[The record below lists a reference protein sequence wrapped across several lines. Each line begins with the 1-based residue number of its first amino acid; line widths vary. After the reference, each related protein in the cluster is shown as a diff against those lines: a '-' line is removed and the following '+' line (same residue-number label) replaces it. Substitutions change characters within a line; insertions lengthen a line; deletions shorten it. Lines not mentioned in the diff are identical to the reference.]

1 MTIGSVGFFKM
12 RGSLSS
18 GEYPL
23 LNAGQPLTPFHL
35 HTATVKYEKG
45 LQTRVVVPFFTEWET
60 ANVAQ
65 IDGSFY
71 WITQSKESTAHNG
84 SAEMILDYMGP
95 TSLFRYNDTVKGRF
109 HKTATNECPYLKQEI
124 TNGIMGIESS
134 VAFSALDCP
143 ASQGTEV
150 MAYWVQITGH
160 KSDGTVK
167 RFGFFLPYN
176 RVKKEISIYENVYAD
191 MPSEPPYKR
200 YPSFYD
206 LCTDMSTLTGLTAEQ
221 IDDVSISKR
230 CPYKVESR
238 ESTWTGTYGKIYQL
252 RITANNGTPVDP
264 NFPGAG
270 SYMYDIE
277 ALYSVNTI
285 PDTNTQT
292 LTLSLSDRQRAIS
305 NISIMDWNR
314 NSVMMIPTNR
324 GATITIDA
332 EVHADLSG
340 IYTIIKA
347 YDSQITIPEGK
358 LPYFGNTFATY
369 KAFQM
374 DADRTAMEFALEN
387 ARYNKETS
395 TVVSMA
401 NTASSALSGVTM
413 GALTGNLTTA
423 LTGLIG
429 GATSG
434 AIGFYE
440 NDRAYDL
447 AVMNAKQAEELSRKQ
462 AVNQPSSGYN
472 VAYGLIYCYLNEK
485 SALIAA
491 IESPT
496 NATDAYYESW
506 CEENGYPA
514 EGSRTVRI
522 IEGFYK
528 GMLLSESSEQSGMYW
543 DECNKVFM
551 RGFKFVS
558 PS

>member
-1 MTIGSVGFFKM
+1 MTTGSISFYKM
-12 RGSLSS
+12 NGSLSS

-23 LNAGQPLTPFHL
+23 LTSGQDLTTYHI
-35 HTATVKYEKG
+35 HTVTVKYAKG
-45 LQTRVVVPFFTEWET
+45 LQTRVIVPTFTNWDQ
-60 ANVAQ
+60 ANVAYL
-65 IDGSFY
+65 DGSYY
-71 WITQSKESTAHNG
+71 WVTQSRESTTYSG
-84 SAEMILDYMGP
+84 SVEMILDYMGP
-95 TSLFRYNDTVKGRF
+95 TSLFRVGSTVKGKF

-124 TNGIMGIESS
+124 TNGVIGIESS
-134 VAFSALDCP
+134 TAFTDLDCP
-143 ASQGTEV
+143 VAEGTQV

-160 KSDGTVK
+160 RSDGMVK

-176 RVKKEISIYENVYAD
+176 RVKREIGIYDYVYAD
-191 MPSEPPYKR
+191 NPSDPPSKR
-200 YPSFYD
+200 YPSFWE
-206 LCTDMSTLTGLTAEQ
+206 LCTEMADLTGLTAEQ

-238 ESTWTGTYGKIYQL
+238 ESTWMGTYGKIYQL
-252 RITANNGTPVDP
+252 RIKVNNGTAVDP
-264 NFPGAG
+264 NYQVGLKF
-270 SYMYDIE
+270 MYDIE
-277 ALYSVNTI
+277 ALFSSNQI
-285 PDTNTQT
+285 PDVNTQT
-292 LTLSLSDRQRAIS
+292 LTLTLSDRQRATS
-305 NISIMDWNR
+305 NVSIMDWNR
-314 NSVMMIPTNR
+314 NSIMMIPTNR

-358 LPYFGNTFATY
+358 LPYFGNSFATY

-374 DADRTAMEFALEN
+374 DTDRTAMEFALEN

-423 LTGLIG
+423 VTGLIG
-429 GATSG
+429 GAASG

-447 AVMNAKQAEELSRKQ
+447 AVMNAQQTAELSRKQ

-472 VAYGLIYCYLNEK
+472 VGYGLIYCYLNEK
-485 SALIAA
+485 SSLIAA
-491 IESPT
+491 VESPT
-496 NATDAYYESW
+496 NATDTYYTDW
-506 CEENGYPA
+506 CAENGYPA
-514 EGSRTVRI
+514 EGAMSVSI
-522 IEGFYK
+522 AAGYYQ
-528 GMLLSESSEQSGMYW
+528 GVLLSTSASQSGMYW

-551 RGFKFVS
+551 RGFKFVTLS
-558 PS
+558 